1 MPMAPRTDAPTKLLA
16 RPTRPDQ
23 KLSPLGV
30 IAPPEILVESPRFSG
45 SLATL
50 FACVRDR
57 KVDLLDVPLFPIC
70 EAYFVYLASASL
82 QDLDEAASA
91 LAALAYLLER
101 KAWALLP
108 TDEPEPEAE
117 ETFELRIP
125 TTHEYKT
132 VIEALRVGQ
141 EEREKRFFRP
151 LDAGPNQYELP
162 FELESISVDDLA
174 RAFARVIARAHP
186 EPVTLTAKPRRPLSE
201 EMRLVLGRLT
211 KTWSGLESLMPE
223 AYTKTDAVYCFLA
236 VLELIRLGQVS
247 LSVHDDDVQFALK
260 GAKK

>member
-1 MPMAPRTDAPTKLLA
+1 MAPRTDAIIRTISKPA
-16 RPTRPDQ
+16 RREE
-23 KLSPLGV
+23 KLSPLGL
-30 IAPPEILVESPRFSG
+30 IAPPEIIVESPRFSG

-57 KVDLLDVPLFPIC
+57 KVDLLDIPLFPIC
-70 EAYFVYLASASL
+70 EAYFAYLIGAAL

-117 ETFELRIP
+117 ETFELLIP
-125 TTHEYKT
+125 TTHEYKA
-132 VIEALRVGQ
+132 VMDALRVGQ
-141 EEREKRFFRP
+141 EERERRFFRP
-151 LDAGPNQYELP
+151 LDADSYQYELP
-162 FELESISVDDLA
+162 FELENVSVDDLA
-174 RAFARVIARAHP
+174 QALARVLAKANP
-186 EPVTLTAKPRRPLSE
+186 EPVALTAKPRRPLSE
-201 EMRLVLGRLT
+201 EMRLVLGRLS

-223 AYTKTDAVYCFLA
+223 GYTKTDAVYCFLA

-247 LSVHDDDVQFALK
+247 LRMQGEDVQFAAK